1 MKKLDKYTFKGLLLL
16 CLVFAGGVMQAQQIE
31 DYLKL
36 GAENNP
42 EVKAAY
48 SRFEAALEKAPQ
60 VSALPDPTL
69 NISAFGQM
77 METRLGA
84 QEARFTLMQMFP
96 WFGKLEAEKTTAELM
111 AEAKFQQYVAV
122 REKLFLQ
129 LKLAY
134 AEIYRVNEII
144 EIRKENLGILDSYR
158 KLALNRFEAG
168 KAPMVNVVKVDIK
181 REEAATEIELMEGE
195 LESLK
200 KQFNFLLNREADVAI
215 VVQEELNIEALDL
228 QQMNVEETSFDSHPE
243 VEMLDREKEAFK
255 SEQLVAKKMGMPM
268 IGLGVDYTVISKRTD
283 AKPMDNGQDAIMPML
298 SISLPIFRKKY
309 NAAIKEAELMTEAT
323 ENQRQA
329 RMNDMKSEFEM
340 ASFQLKR
347 SKRLLELY
355 DKQIESSGQAN
366 KLLISGFS
374 NASSDFEEVLQM
386 NQDVLMFQTEKISA
400 VANAYQAAAKL
411 QFLLYKNNNDENE

>member
-1 MKKLDKYTFKGLLLL
+1 MKKLDKYTIKGLLLL
-16 CLVFAGGVMQAQQIE
+16 CLFVAGGVMQAQQIE
-31 DYLKL
+31 EYLKL

-69 NISAFGQM
+69 YISAFGQM

-134 AEIYRVNEII
+134 AEIYRINEVIKI
-144 EIRKENLGILDSYR
+144 QKENLDILDSYR

-181 REEAATEIELMEGE
+181 REEAATEIELMERE

-200 KQFNFLLNREADVAI
+200 KQFNLVKDMLQAI
-215 VVQEELNIEALDL
+215 
-228 QQMNVEETSFDSHPE
+228 
-243 VEMLDREKEAFK
+243 
-255 SEQLVAKKMGMPM
+255 SENNK
-268 IGLGVDYTVISKRTD
+268 I
-283 AKPMDNGQDAIMPML
+283 
-298 SISLPIFRKKY
+298 
-309 NAAIKEAELMTEAT
+309 
-323 ENQRQA
+323 ENQRDHFIILSENMVA
-329 RMNDMKSEFEM
+329 LATNMNFEGNPVYVQFCPM
-340 ASFQLKR
+340 A
-347 SKRLLELY
+347 
-355 DKQIESSGQAN
+355 
-366 KLLISGFS
+366 
-374 NASSDFEEVLQM
+374 
-386 NQDVLMFQTEKISA
+386 
-400 VANAYQAAAKL
+400 
-411 QFLLYKNNNDENE
+411 NNNKGANWLSLEAEVRNPYYGDAMLTCGEVKDTLK

>member
-31 DYLKL
+31 EYLKL

-122 REKLFLQ
+122 REKLLLQ

-134 AEIYRVNEII
+134 AEIYRVNEVI

-411 QFLLYKNNNDENE
+411 QFLLYKNNNDEN